1 MNSARQLLESLET
14 QWGALA
20 VLGLLFGLIA
30 LAGFLLGICLMG
42 LGGAFRR
49 RRWTR
54 EAKEERALL
63 KQLLE
68 DSRKHRVLVQAE
80 RDTLRSKSNGL
91 ENQLARYKDRM
102 DTLQSKLIES
112 QKLLARK
119 EKERAL
125 LTTPVDQKALPTLL
139 KRVPEQNEG
148 SLTAADT
155 GIIPD
160 DQIIPTLPEAE
171 LTANVEAY
179 DLSDLEDLVLQDK

>member
-1 MNSARQLLESLET
+1 
-14 QWGALA
+14 
-20 VLGLLFGLIA
+20 
-30 LAGFLLGICLMG
+30 
-42 LGGAFRR
+42 
-49 RRWTR
+49 
-54 EAKEERALL
+54 
-63 KQLLE
+63 
-68 DSRKHRVLVQAE
+68 
-80 RDTLRSKSNGL
+80 
-91 ENQLARYKDRM
+91 LARYKDRM

>member
-1 MNSARQLLESLET
+1 MNSVRQLLESLET
-14 QWGALA
+14 EWGTLA

-30 LAGFLLGICLMG
+30 LAGLLLGICLTG
-42 LGGAFRR
+42 LIGAFRR

-54 EAKEERALL
+54 EVNEERELL

-91 ENQLARYKDRM
+91 ENQVARYKGRM
-102 DTLQSKLIES
+102 DTLQAKLIES

-139 KRVPEQNEG
+139 KRVPEHNEG